1 MIEHLEQL
9 AIHCYYAGEIDTGRR
24 ACERLLTVPD
34 LPVEREQS
42 GRANRTFYTPLLSEL
57 CPSARDTRIDVQ
69 PVHDGWSTFNPALAN
84 VNGDLVG
91 IVRSSNYE
99 IIDGRYVMPEADGG
113 TIRTE
118 NILVKFHAD
127 DFSVATQR
135 HIVGP
140 EYPQTGYPV
149 VGLEDC
155 RLRQTDRGL
164 GVSATVRN
172 AAPWTDGRCRIA
184 TADLD
189 IRTATLSGLRV
200 IDGVTCQEH
209 EKNWMPIDG
218 RGGWVYAA
226 HHGGHLVTVDPHPQ
240 LDGGYQLLRRHATT
254 PLARRFRG
262 GSQLVQWRG
271 GYLGLVHEVAYVGPQ
286 RVYEHRWM
294 WLDEQLRLARVSPW
308 FAFRGLRQ
316 IEFAAGLAVYG
327 GRLVAAY
334 GVRDREAW
342 LTTITEDDCDT
353 CLQDVVGD
361 GIRAAG

>member
-1 MIEHLEQL
+1 MSL
-9 AIHCYYAGEIDTGRR
+9 AVSCYYAGELDAGRR
-24 ACERLLTVPD
+24 ACERLLSSPMEEHLEHQV
-34 LPVEREQS
+34 
-42 GRANRTFYTPLLSEL
+42 RANRTWYTQPLHEL
-57 CPSARDTRIDVQ
+57 VDCDYRQFDIEPA
-69 PVHDGWSTFNPALAN
+69 HEGWSLFNPTILSFQ
-84 VNGDLVG
+84 GRLVA
-91 IVRSSNYE
+91 IVRSSNYRIE
-99 IIDGRYVMPEADGG
+99 NGRYVMPESDGT

-118 NILVKFHAD
+118 NMLVD
-127 DFSVATQR
+127 MREDLSIERVRQIR
-135 HIVGP
+135 
-140 EYPQTGYPV
+140 YPDYPKTNFPV
-149 VGLEDC
+149 DGFEDC
-155 RLRQTDRGL
+155 RLRNTLAGI

-172 AAPWTDGRCRIA
+172 VSPFDGRCRIA

-189 IRTATLSGLRV
+189 YDSAELHNLRV
-200 IDGVTCQEH
+200 LASLQMQEH
-209 EKNWMPIDG
+209 EKNWMPIEG
-218 RGGWVYAA
+218 RGGWLYAA

-286 RVYEHRWM
+286 RVYEHRFI

-316 IEFAAGLAVYG
+316 IEFAAGLAVHG

-361 GIRAAG
+361 GLRAAG